1 MAIARTIA
9 WLGAAWL
16 GTSAL
21 TGCYHGIGD
30 DDADAGLGGD
40 AEGGATAADDAA
52 ESGESGEPSDDGG
65 APACATVAAAPLR
78 ELTRFEYA
86 NTVRDLLGE
95 DLGVADGFVS
105 DAVQGVFARNSGRV
119 VTESLADQYMR
130 AAEELA
136 TATDVVA
143 HAGCA
148 EPIADET
155 ACARAFVTNFG
166 ARAFRRPLDDAR
178 IDRYLAL
185 YHSARENTDLQVD
198 FAGALRVVL
207 EAMLQSPL
215 FLHHIE
221 HGDPTAT
228 DEDGRIPLSDFEIA
242 SRLSYTIWGS
252 MPDAELFAAATDG
265 ALTDPDVLEAHARR
279 MLADPRARAASMHM
293 YTQWLDLHRIDNA
306 AKSSER
312 YPELDLA
319 LRESMRGETERF
331 LDEVLWGA
339 GDGTIAE
346 LLGADFTFVDEGLAA
361 LYGID
366 VADAEPGAWTR
377 VDGLPDAR
385 RGILGHAGFLASHA
399 TAEESSPVHRGV
411 FVRDRL
417 MCQPIPLPPDFNP
430 TLPEPLPGETPPEL
444 VERHLSDPSCAGCHS
459 YFDPIGLGLE
469 HYDGIGRWRTDYLG
483 GDVVVAQGEI
493 IGSEDAAIDGKF
505 DGLGG
510 LTEALGD
517 SAQVRDCVAKQAN
530 MFALGSEAGL
540 QCVSDEVTQAFASS
554 GGDLRE
560 LMIAVVRA
568 ESFRMRMAEETATD
582 AGACP

>member
-9 WLGAAWL
+9 GLGAAL
-16 GTSAL
+16 LCTSAPL
-21 TGCYHGIGD
+21 GCYHGIGD
-30 DDADAGLGGD
+30 GDDAAGQGGD
-40 AEGGATAADDAA
+40 ADGGVTAADDAG

-65 APACATVAAAPLR
+65 EPACATVAAAPLR

-86 NTVRDLLGE
+86 NTVRDLLG
-95 DLGVADGFVS
+95 DDHGVADGFVG

-136 TATDVVA
+136 AATDVVA
-143 HAGCA
+143 LAACA
-148 EPIADET
+148 EPVADET
-155 ACARAFVTNFG
+155 ACARTFVTQFG
-166 ARAFRRPLDDAR
+166 ARAFRRPLDPAR
-178 IDRYLAL
+178 IDRYVAL
-185 YHSARENTDLQVD
+185 YHSARESTELQVD

-221 HGDPTAT
+221 HGDPDAADDQGHVPLT
-228 DEDGRIPLSDFEIA
+228 DHEIA

-252 MPDAELFAAATDG
+252 MPDDALFAAAASGT
-265 ALTDPDVLEAHARR
+265 LTDPDVIEEHARR
-279 MLADPRARAASMHM
+279 MLADERAKAASMQM
-293 YTQWLDLHRIDNA
+293 YTQWLDLRRIDNA
-306 AKSSER
+306 PKSSER

-331 LDEVLWGA
+331 LDEVLWGE
-339 GDGTIAE
+339 GEGTIAE
-346 LLGADFTFVDEGLAA
+346 LFTADYTFVDEGLAA
-361 LYGID
+361 LYGVDIGD
-366 VADAEPGAWTR
+366 VPPGTWTR
-377 VDGLPDAR
+377 VEGLPDAR
-385 RGILGHAGFLASHA
+385 RGVLGHAGFLASHA
-399 TAEESSPVHRGV
+399 TSEESSPVHRGV
-411 FVRDRL
+411 FVRNRL
-417 MCQPIPLPPDFNP
+417 MCEAIPLPPDFNP

-444 VERHLSDPSCAGCHS
+444 VERHLSDPSCAGCHA

-469 HYDGIGRWRTDYLG
+469 HYDGIGRWRTEYIG
-483 GDVVVAQGEI
+483 GDVVDAEGEI
-493 IGSEDAAIDGKF
+493 VGMDVAPTAFE
-505 DGLGG
+505 GLGG
-510 LTEALGD
+510 LADALAG
-517 SAQVRDCVAKQAN
+517 SAQVGDCVAKQAN

-540 QCVSDEVTQAFASS
+540 ACVSDEVTQAFAST